1 MRRLDRAEGE
11 REQEIG
17 PESEA
22 PAGDRAALPDEP
34 EGLAGDRAAPPDV
47 PEPEPEAGAD
57 PPAGIR
63 SPDAGP
69 LVEPGPGGAT
79 ARNGAR
85 SEPGTEQ
92 EPARRRFGG
101 RETGFYFYGVV
112 RTRGWRGRERED
124 VLRVRYRDLE
134 ALVRPGPFK
143 LPALD
148 APHLQAHQRTVEG
161 IMRHATVLPAPF
173 GVVFRGRRALV
184 RFLEDQYLT
193 LDEGLAFLEG
203 HWEVRVHVAP
213 HDREVPTP
221 ELEDA
226 AVHLY
231 AELRRSAR
239 AAIPFPREDRRLFSA
254 AFLVERGAWIDFVNH
269 ADDLAAAHPALAFD
283 VTGPWPPYD
292 FVRMSV

>member
-1 MRRLDRAEGE
+1 MSPTDE
-11 REQEIG
+11 RG
-17 PESEA
+17 
-22 PAGDRAALPDEP
+22 R
-34 EGLAGDRAAPPDV
+34 
-47 PEPEPEAGAD
+47 EPEPA
-57 PPAGIR
+57 
-63 SPDAGP
+63 
-69 LVEPGPGGAT
+69 
-79 ARNGAR
+79 
-85 SEPGTEQ
+85 SEPGTGVAPDELETERETAPAAETASPAPDRSATGGVAGSEAPGRAAANGA
-92 EPARRRFGG
+92 EPAGAPATRRFGG
-101 RETGFYFYGVV
+101 GQTGFYFYGVV

-124 VLRVRYRDLE
+124 VLRIRYRDLE

-148 APHLQAHQRTVEG
+148 GPHLQAHQRAVES

-213 HDREVPTP
+213 QDREVPTP
-221 ELEDA
+221 EMEDA
-226 AVHLY
+226 AVHVY

-239 AAIPFPREDRRLFSA
+239 AAIPFPREERRLFSA

-269 ADDLAAAHPALAFD
+269 ADDLAAAHPTLSLD

>member
-1 MRRLDRAEGE
+1 MSPTDERR
-11 REQEIG
+11 G
-17 PESEA
+17 PE
-22 PAGDRAALPDEP
+22 
-34 EGLAGDRAAPPDV
+34 
-47 PEPEPEAGAD
+47 
-57 PPAGIR
+57 
-63 SPDAGP
+63 
-69 LVEPGPGGAT
+69 PG
-79 ARNGAR
+79 
-85 SEPGTEQ
+85 SEPGAGVTPEELETERERAPAPADPAPPAPQ
-92 EPARRRFGG
+92 GAAAGATGSETPTRAAGNGAEPAGAPGRRRFGDG
-101 RETGFYFYGVV
+101 QTGFYFYGVV

-124 VLRVRYRDLE
+124 VLRIRYRDLE

-148 APHLQAHQRTVEG
+148 GPHLQAHQRTVES

-203 HWEVRVHVAP
+203 NWEVRVHVASQ
-213 HDREVPTP
+213 DREVPTP
-221 ELEDA
+221 DMEDA
-226 AVHLY
+226 AVHVY

-239 AAIPFPREDRRLFSA
+239 AAIPFAREDRRLFSA
-254 AFLVERGAWIDFVNH
+254 AFLVERGVWIDFVNH
-269 ADDLAAAHPALAFD
+269 ADDLAAVHPALSID